1 MAAVASTAMP
11 DANADKEA
19 VERAVGRLFLEN
31 VIVTVRAAR
40 LTAELDEARRSKET
54 PDAA

>member
-1 MAAVASTAMP
+1 MAAVTTP
-11 DANADKEA
+11 DANTDKEA